1 MSRGS
6 DPAAV
11 LGQGFGSRFL
21 DAFDPP
27 GFFCYESPYRTYP
40 AYRRDTM
47 KKYVLLSIVL
57 ALSFV
62 FTQPV
67 SAAGQP
73 KPGEKLFDFTL
84 PVPAERADRNYLGLS
99 GWGKTFKVADI
110 KANIVLIEILSMYCP
125 FCQKEAPI
133 VNQLYEAIEKDPAAK
148 GKIKIIGIGTGNSV
162 YEVDVF
168 RKRYNVPFPVFP
180 DPEYEIHKKCG
191 EVRTPFFI
199 AVKLNANGTQD
210 VTYARLGGF
219 GEIPAFL
226 ETLKKSAGL

>member
-1 MSRGS
+1 
-6 DPAAV
+6 
-11 LGQGFGSRFL
+11 
-21 DAFDPP
+21 
-27 GFFCYESPYRTYP
+27 
-40 AYRRDTM
+40 M
-47 KKYVLLSIVL
+47 KKCFLLSIIL

-62 FTQPV
+62 VAQPV

-73 KPGEKLFDFTL
+73 KPGENLFDLTL

-99 GWGKTFKVADI
+99 GWGKTFKMADI
-110 KANIVLIEILSMYCP
+110 KANLVLIEILSMYCP

-148 GKIKIIGIGTGNSV
+148 GKIKIIGIGAGNSV

-180 DPEYEIHKKCG
+180 DPDYDIHKKCG

-199 AVKLNANGTQD
+199 AVRLNANGTQD

-226 ETLKKSAGL
+226 ETLKKFAGQ

>member
-1 MSRGS
+1 
-6 DPAAV
+6 
-11 LGQGFGSRFL
+11 
-21 DAFDPP
+21 
-27 GFFCYESPYRTYP
+27 
-40 AYRRDTM
+40 M
-47 KKYVLLSIVL
+47 KKIFLVSVLLLISL
-57 ALSFV
+57 AA
-62 FTQPV
+62 TIPV
-67 SAAGQP
+67 IAADPP

-99 GWGKTFKVADI
+99 GWGKTFKMTDI
-110 KANIVLIEILSMYCP
+110 KANLVLIEILSMYCP

-148 GKIKIIGIGTGNSV
+148 GKIKIIGIGAGNSA
-162 YEVDVF
+162 YEVEVF

-180 DPEYEIHKKCG
+180 DPDYDIHKKCG

-199 AVKLNANGTQD
+199 AVRLKPDGTQEIS
-210 VTYARLGGF
+210 YAKLGGF

>member
-1 MSRGS
+1 
-6 DPAAV
+6 
-11 LGQGFGSRFL
+11 
-21 DAFDPP
+21 
-27 GFFCYESPYRTYP
+27 
-40 AYRRDTM
+40 M
-47 KKYVLLSIVL
+47 KKNIVMFFLFLGFLLIAIAAPL
-57 ALSFV
+57 AAAPPQPGGQIPELK
-62 FTQPV
+62 FTAP
-67 SAAGQP
+67 S
-73 KPGEKLFDFTL
+73 
-84 PVPAERADRNYLGLS
+84 ERADKAYLGLS
-99 GWGKTFKVADI
+99 GWSSTFRVPDI
-110 KANIVLIEILSMYCP
+110 KARVVILEILSMYCP

-168 RKRYNVPFPVFP
+168 RKRYSVPFPVFP
-180 DPEYEIHKKCG
+180 DPDYDIHKKCG